1 MTEIK
6 PVMRIIFMGTP
17 EFAVASLKALQESTH
32 EVVAVVTAPDKP
44 AGRGKKI
51 SPSAVKEYALQEGL
65 PILQPLKLRDP
76 QFIEDL
82 QSLNADLFVVVAFR
96 MLPKI
101 VWDLPPYGSINLH
114 ASLLPE
120 YRGAAPINWAII
132 QGEQETGLSSFFLRE
147 DIDTGPLIYQTRLN
161 IGPEENAGQLHDRMM
176 IACTEL
182 LLKTVKA
189 IAKNQAPQ
197 IDQEKPDEETLKK
210 APKIFK
216 EDCYLKFSDSVLILH
231 NRIRGLSPYPG
242 AFAYW
247 QRSQQETLMLKILE
261 ARPREDLDRPL
272 APPGSLYKLGRKG
285 LFVATGDAW
294 LELLKLQL
302 AGKKAVN
309 SQDFLNGNDIDSG
322 SRLY

>member
-6 PVMRIIFMGTP
+6 PVMRIVFMGTP
-17 EFAVASLKALQESTH
+17 EFAVASLKALQESRH

-44 AGRGKKI
+44 AGRGKKL

-65 PILQPLKLRDP
+65 QLLQPLKLRDP

-82 QSLNADLFVVVAFR
+82 QSLSADLFVVVAFR

-147 DIDTGPLIYQTRLN
+147 DIDTGPLVYQTRLN

-176 IACTEL
+176 IAGAEL
-182 LLKTVKA
+182 LLKTVEA
-189 IAKNQAPQ
+189 IAQNRAPQ
-197 IDQEKPDEETLKK
+197 IAQETPKAERLKK

-216 EDCYLKFSDSVLILH
+216 EDCHLKFSDSVRNLH

-247 QRSQQETLMLKILE
+247 QRPQQEALMLKILE
-261 ARPREDLDRPL
+261 ARPREDLDQPL
-272 APPGSLYKLGRKG
+272 APAGSLYKLGRKG
-285 LFVATGDAW
+285 LFVAAGDAW
-294 LELLKLQL
+294 LELLKLQI

-309 SQDFLNGNDIDSG
+309 SKDFLNGNNIEPDSK
-322 SRLY
+322 LF

>member
-6 PVMRIIFMGTP
+6 PVMRIVFMGTP
-17 EFAVASLKALQESTH
+17 EFAVASLKALQESPH

-44 AGRGKKI
+44 AGRGKKL

-65 PILQPLKLRDP
+65 QLLQPLKLRDP

-82 QSLNADLFVVVAFR
+82 QSLSADLFVVVAFR

-147 DIDTGPLIYQTRLN
+147 DIDTGPLVYQTRLN
-161 IGPEENAGQLHDRMM
+161 IRPEENAGQLHDRMM
-176 IACTEL
+176 IAGAEL
-182 LLKTVKA
+182 LLKTVEA
-189 IAKNQAPQ
+189 IAQNRAPQ
-197 IDQEKPDEETLKK
+197 IAQETPKAERLKK
-210 APKIFK
+210 APKVFK
-216 EDCYLKFSDSVLILH
+216 EDCHLKFSDSVRNLH

-247 QRSQQETLMLKILE
+247 QRPQQEALMLKILE
-261 ARPREDLDRPL
+261 ARPREDLDQPL
-272 APPGSLYKLGRKG
+272 APAGSLYKLGRKG
-285 LFVATGDAW
+285 LFVAAGDAW
-294 LELLKLQL
+294 LELLKLQI

-309 SQDFLNGNDIDSG
+309 SQDFLNGNNIEPDSK
-322 SRLY
+322 LF

>member
-6 PVMRIIFMGTP
+6 PVMRIVFMGTP
-17 EFAVASLKALQESTH
+17 EFAVASLKALQESPH

-44 AGRGKKI
+44 AGRGKKL

-65 PILQPLKLRDP
+65 QLLQPLKLRDP

-82 QSLNADLFVVVAFR
+82 QSLSADLFVVVAFR

-147 DIDTGPLIYQTRLN
+147 DIDTGPLVYQTRLN
-161 IGPEENAGQLHDRMM
+161 IRPEENAGQLHDRMM
-176 IACTEL
+176 IAGAEL
-182 LLKTVKA
+182 LLKTVEA
-189 IAKNQAPQ
+189 IAQNRAPQ
-197 IDQEKPDEETLKK
+197 IAQETPKAERLKK
-210 APKIFK
+210 APKVFK
-216 EDCYLKFSDSVLILH
+216 EDCHLKFSDSVRNLH

-247 QRSQQETLMLKILE
+247 QRPQQEALMLKILE
-261 ARPREDLDRPL
+261 ARPREDLDQPL

-285 LFVATGDAW
+285 LFVAAGDAW
-294 LELLKLQL
+294 LELLKLQI
-302 AGKKAVN
+302 AGKKAIN
-309 SQDFLNGNDIDSG
+309 SQDFLNGNNIEPDSK
-322 SRLY
+322 LF